1 MKRLIKLFF
10 IIIFSVCLSCE
21 ENAFQDLESE
31 VTDASL
37 WFEAK
42 QLINKRKFEEAI
54 YVLTE
59 VSDDYKLQRE
69 NLVQYASAYAGF
81 CGLDLIKLVNDSS
94 TLGGA
99 TPIAFFMSVFQG
111 QTVDKITACQ
121 TAIGIIETNV
131 SEIASDRNDEENI
144 AMMAILMTIIGSG
157 LNELFDPD
165 NDGVLSVGH
174 NGTCSAANIS
184 DINAALLG
192 SYLSKM
198 FAAASELSVI
208 DVLSEIKDSVT
219 SGCDEL
225 SPTMDFCSAIDPATY
240 TASQIRG
247 VRSLLQEGQIFGM
260 GSCTNSPNSLVNCIC
275 P

>member
-1 MKRLIKLFF
+1 MKRWFRLIF
-10 IIIFSVCLSCE
+10 IIVFSVCISCE
-21 ENAFQDLESE
+21 ENAFQDFDSE
-31 VTDASL
+31 ATDASL

-42 QLINKRKFEEAI
+42 QLVNARKFEEAI
-54 YVLTE
+54 LVLAE

-99 TPIAFFMSVFQG
+99 TPISFFMSVFQG
-111 QTVDKITACQ
+111 QTAAKITACQ
-121 TAIGIIETNV
+121 TAIDIIETNV

-144 AMMAILMTIIGSG
+144 AMMAIFMTLIGSG

-165 NDGVLSVGH
+165 NDGILSVGH

-184 DINAALLG
+184 DINTALLG

-198 FAAASELSVI
+198 FAAAAELSVI
-208 DVLSEIKDSVT
+208 DVLSEIKDSVI

-225 SPTMDFCSAIDPATY
+225 SPIMDFCSAIDPLTY
-240 TASQIRG
+240 TPSQIRG

-260 GSCTNSPNSLVNCIC
+260 GSCTGAPNSLVNCIC